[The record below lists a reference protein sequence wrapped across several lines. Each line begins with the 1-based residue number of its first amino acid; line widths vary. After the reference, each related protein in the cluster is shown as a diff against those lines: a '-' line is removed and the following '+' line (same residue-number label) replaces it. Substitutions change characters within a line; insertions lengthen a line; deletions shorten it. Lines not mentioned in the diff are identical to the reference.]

1 MQFLSSLYDV
11 MENKRD
17 QTREAGPCC
26 CGTWM
31 QSSDDNSDESW
42 CRWDGGRA
50 ESVSSHISRPLSHP
64 LVAMTVTKERGKILK
79 LLMSRA
85 VEEIGQ
91 LGALYFGIQ
100 QLLSSE
106 MQQPPNSAQHCE
118 NPPFCC
124 LLFSF

>member
-1 MQFLSSLYDV
+1 MRFPFSLYDV
-11 MENKRD
+11 MEN
-17 QTREAGPCC
+17 E
-26 CGTWM
+26 
-31 QSSDDNSDESW
+31 SSDDNSDES

-50 ESVSSHISRPLSHP
+50 EGVSSHISRPLSHP
-64 LVAMTVTKERGKILK
+64 LMAMTILK

-85 VEEIGQ
+85 VEEIVQ
-91 LGALYFGIQ
+91 LEALFIIDYMHIFGNHYLWGNQ

-124 LLFSF
+124 LLFSS